1 MLDTG
6 TLLAKAGSMII
17 CWPEVVTRLAL
28 RVYKII
34 MSLTQINRRQFV
46 LQKWSQIAFNVDG
59 SALRT
64 SLSNNDLQFASRK
77 QVFLLQIGTLTF
89 AVGQTM
95 IIDTVTKHF
104 GVCILRKY

>member
-1 MLDTG
+1 M
-6 TLLAKAGSMII
+6 
-17 CWPEVVTRLAL
+17 

-46 LQKWSQIAFNVDG
+46 LQKWSQTAFNVDG